1 LARARYDSL
10 PLGHFGLALKD
21 YTHFPSPIRRYPDLV
36 VHRTLRILSKRQP
49 KPMDDLARYREWMDD
64 TAVHS
69 SDRERRAE
77 EAERDSVELK
87 KIQFMERHV
96 GDVFEAVITG
106 VEVFGFFVE
115 LKDYHVSGLVHV
127 NNMKD
132 DYYEFWEDAFALVGS
147 NTGRKFTLGDT
158 VKVRVLAVN
167 KELRQID
174 FLLEEMIQSETHD
187 GPQKKLR
194 RAQAEFDG
202 KPRGKRPPSRLE
214 ERDGRRKSGPK
225 GKKRAPRRGR

>member
-1 LARARYDSL
+1 
-10 PLGHFGLALKD
+10 
-21 YTHFPSPIRRYPDLV
+21 

-49 KPMDDLARYREWMDD
+49 KPMGDEARYREWMDD

-69 SDRERRAE
+69 SDRERLAE

-96 GDVFEAVITG
+96 GDVFEGVITG

-132 DYYEFWEDAFALVGS
+132 DYYEFWEESFSLVGS
-147 NTGRKFTLGDT
+147 NTGKAFTLGDR
-158 VKVRVLAVN
+158 VKVQVLAVN

-174 FLLEEMIQSETHD
+174 FLLEEMV
-187 GPQKKLR
+187 QKQEEEAPRKRMR
-194 RAQAEFDG
+194 RA
-202 KPRGKRPPSRLE
+202 RT
-214 ERDGRRKSGPK
+214 
-225 GKKRAPRRGR
+225 